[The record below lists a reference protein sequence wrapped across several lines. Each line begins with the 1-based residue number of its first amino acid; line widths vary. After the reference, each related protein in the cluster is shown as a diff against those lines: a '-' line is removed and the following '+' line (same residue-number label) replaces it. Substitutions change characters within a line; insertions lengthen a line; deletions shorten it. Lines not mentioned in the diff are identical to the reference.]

1 MKRALGWATAFV
13 LLAVPARAGDSLG
26 VSVGYSFLKYLEEG
40 GGEAPL
46 GFYLSLSG
54 RGRSAVELDLAY
66 HHDTGQLTEG
76 PDVFDTKLDTFT
88 ALAGPRIGPAPRYG
102 QTGGARPYFHILGG
116 MRKDWLE
123 VVGRDRE
130 SNTSWGGMTGLGI
143 DILLG
148 RGFALRLAGDFQIFW
163 DNGTDLKTL
172 RFSAGFTF

>member
-1 MKRALGWATAFV
+1 
-13 LLAVPARAGDSLG
+13 
-26 VSVGYSFLKYLEEG
+26 EEG

-76 PDVFDTKLDTFT
+76 PDIFDTKLDTFT

-116 MRKDWLE
+116 GRRGWLAC
-123 VVGRDRE
+123 VGRAGPGAKRRGGGARARE
-130 SNTSWGGMTGLGI
+130 RHV
-143 DILLG
+143 LG
-148 RGFALRLAGDFQIFW
+148 RHDRPRYRHPARARVRAAPRRGLPDVLGQR
-163 DNGTDLKTL
+163 
-172 RFSAGFTF
+172 REP

>member
-1 MKRALGWATAFV
+1 MKRALGWAAAFL

-26 VSVGYSFLKYLEEG
+26 ISLGYCFLKYLENG

-46 GFYLSLSG
+46 GFYLSASG

-76 PDVFDTKLDTFT
+76 ADVFDTELDTFT
-88 ALAGPRIGPAPRYG
+88 ALAGPRFGPAPRYG

-116 MRKDWLE
+116 VRMDWLD
-123 VVGRDRE
+123 VLGRDRE
-130 SNTSWGGMTGLGI
+130 SNSSWGGMTGLGI

-148 RGFALRLAGDFQIFW
+148 RGFALRLGADFQMFW
-163 DNGTDLKTL
+163 DDGETLKTL
-172 RFSAGFTF
+172 RFSGGFTF